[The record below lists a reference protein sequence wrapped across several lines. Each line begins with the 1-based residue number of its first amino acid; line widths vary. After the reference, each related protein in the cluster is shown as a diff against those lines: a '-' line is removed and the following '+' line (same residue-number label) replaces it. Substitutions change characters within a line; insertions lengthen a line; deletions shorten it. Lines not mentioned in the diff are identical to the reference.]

1 MEVVGHETEGVDLP
15 AGPGAALSKRFEKGF
30 PVVIILEDG
39 LAAVA
44 AAHDMINRA
53 LILNAQLA
61 CHAER
66 VGPASRLSI
75 VRTDPFMVQSPK
87 TLRCHSGEKYAVKKV
102 RNNEDSTG

>member
-15 AGPGAALSKRFEKGF
+15 VGPGAALSERFEKGF
-30 PVVIILEDG
+30 PVLIILEDG

-44 AAHDMINRA
+44 AAHDMIDGT

-66 VGPASRLSI
+66 VGCASTLSI
-75 VRTDPFMVQSPK
+75 VRTHTFSTEHWCRPSHQRSDRSP
-87 TLRCHSGEKYAVKKV
+87 R
-102 RNNEDSTG
+102 